1 MIIQD
6 FPNYEIYEDGTI
18 QNIKS
23 LRMMNFD
30 KDKNGYYKV
39 KLYNDGKC
47 KLLTIHRLLALHFI
61 PKIEGKDLVDH
72 INRNREDNR
81 LENLRWVNKS
91 ENCCNRNVHKNSKLK
106 EKYITLSVNK
116 NYTYYLLT
124 MRRHNF
130 IKRFN
135 IKKYDLEYVKKI
147 RDNII
152 NGIESTDRTMEKK

>member
-47 KLLTIHRLLALHFI
+47 KLFTIHRLLALHFI
-61 PKIEGKDLVDH
+61 PKIKGKDLVDH

-81 LENLRWVNKS
+81 LENLRWVNNS
-91 ENCCNRNVHKNSKLK
+91 ENCSNRSAYKNSKLK

>member
-81 LENLRWVNKS
+81 LENLRWVNNS
-91 ENCCNRNVHKNSKLK
+91 ENCSNRSAYKNSKLK